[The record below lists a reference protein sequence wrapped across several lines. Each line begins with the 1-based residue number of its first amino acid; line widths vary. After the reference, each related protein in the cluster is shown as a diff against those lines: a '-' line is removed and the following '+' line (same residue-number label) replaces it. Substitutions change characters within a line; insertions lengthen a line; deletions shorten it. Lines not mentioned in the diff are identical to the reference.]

1 MTALILDTQEMYR
14 RQSFQM
20 EISLINY
27 NYTMVTAGRGV
38 LDILCA
44 PSPCL
49 LFQPSLCVT
58 RISGRSCMHN
68 LSVPKNWSQ
77 GATLVSEGW
86 ERIQMLPSSLGQLV
100 SPQDFYL
107 FVNKYQKRPELLLAV
122 DKLSAPSR
130 LTLFTPVPWDYFSK
144 VKLPANKPTSRKPTS
159 QALLSRRNPG
169 ARDKK

>member
-86 ERIQMLPSSLGQLV
+86 ERIQTLPSSLGQLV

-107 FVNKYQKRPELLLAV
+107 STSIRRGLSCFWQLISYLHLPASLSLLLY
-122 DKLSAPSR
+122 LGI
-130 LTLFTPVPWDYFSK
+130 
-144 VKLPANKPTSRKPTS
+144 TS
-159 QALLSRRNPG
+159 Q
-169 ARDKK
+169 K